1 MEKLASSS
9 YQISEAQYAAIE
21 LSADTWVQQL
31 LVALITSLRFMSPV
45 LSAELFEALGLT
57 VLDKVRSRH
66 RRIW

>member
-21 LSADTWVQQL
+21 LSADTWVPQL
-31 LVALITSLRFMSPV
+31 LVALITSFRFLAHV
-45 LSAELFEALGLT
+45 LSAELFQALGLT
-57 VLDKVRSRH
+57 VLDKVRFWR